1 MKWIGWLNRNPQHAT
16 SEKPTTTT
24 ATVTVRPK
32 TKHTSGW
39 GCILMTTSHSS
50 RCWNTWYNVYI
61 YIWQRP
67 DMSMKLVGCLNHSNL
82 THATSVELNPHTLLL
97 PPPPLW
103 LWDPA
108 YHVEVASLWPLAAVE
123 GAETHYIIYMY
134 EVDLILVLS
143 GWGASTITYN
153 MIQVRNQDN
162 LLLPFWLWDKAH
174 IRLELHSYVAGAET
188 LYMYEVDMSMKWM
201 VVSQS

>member
-1 MKWIGWLNRNPQHAT
+1 MLQVRNQLLLLPLWLWDQRPSIPQVEVASWWPLAIVAGAETHD
-16 SEKPTTTT
+16 
-24 ATVTVRPK
+24 
-32 TKHTSGW
+32 
-39 GCILMTTSHSS
+39 IM
-50 RCWNTWYNVYI
+50 YI